1 VYTYNNNLEKVYIDG
16 NLVATNT
23 DSSTEA
29 LNYGSPFTI
38 GAKAASAFDR
48 WAGKIDD
55 VRIYNRALAEYEVKR
70 LFKL

>member
-1 VYTYNNNLEKVYIDG
+1 
-16 NLVATNT
+16 VATNT

-55 VRIYNRALAEYEVKR
+55 VRIYHRDLAEYEVKR